1 MIAPARAA
9 LLALAL
15 ALASPVLAQGVT
27 PRTIVLGQSAPLSGP
42 LQRYGEDLRNGA
54 LAYLRALNET
64 GGVHGRRIEL
74 ATLDDAGDAER
85 ALANTRRF
93 IEEFKVFALFGYPEF
108 AVTRELLTLAHQA
121 RMPLIAPATGAQ
133 IARQP
138 GRAVFTMRAG
148 RADEI
153 GGVIEHY
160 ARLGARRFALVHHED
175 AAGTE
180 YRAAAR
186 VALASLG
193 LEPPADAP
201 PAGGAAQAAKAAL
214 AQSPDVVILALPEPP
229 AAEVARALRGA
240 GGGAQIVALSTA
252 DPQALAQ
259 ALGSAGAGVALAQVV
274 PPLGKVSLP
283 LVSDFRAAIERET
296 GSDAGSPAALE
307 SYLGARVL
315 AQALRRAG
323 PALTRDALLQALQE
337 MQRFDAGGYL
347 AGFSRTSR
355 QASDRVYLMSIT
367 RDGALLH

>member
-1 MIAPARAA
+1 M
-9 LLALAL
+9 
-15 ALASPVLAQGVT
+15 T
-27 PRTIVLGQSAPLSGP
+27 PRTVVLGQSAPLSGP

-54 LAYLRALNET
+54 LAYLRALNEA

-121 RMPLIAPATGAQ
+121 RMPLIAPASGAQ

-153 GGVIEHY
+153 AAVIEHY
-160 ARLGARRFALVHHED
+160 ARLGARRFALVDRDD
-175 AAGTE
+175 AAGAE

-186 VALASLG
+186 VALAGLG
-193 LEPPADAP
+193 LEPQVDAP
-201 PAGGAAQAAKAAL
+201 LRGDSAQTAKAAL
-214 AQSPDVVILALPEPP
+214 AQGPDVVMLVLPQPP
-229 AAEVARALRGA
+229 AADVVRALRGA
-240 GGGAQIVALSTA
+240 GGGPQILALSPA
-252 DPQALAQ
+252 DPRALAQ
-259 ALGSAGAGVALAQVV
+259 ALGPAGAGVALAQVV
-274 PPLGKVSLP
+274 PPLDKVSLP
-283 LVSDFRAAIERET
+283 LVSDFRAALGGEA
-296 GSDAGSPAALE
+296 GNDVGSPAALE

-323 PALTRDALLQALQE
+323 PALTRDALLQALQD

-347 AGFSRTSR
+347 VGFSRISR
-355 QASDRVYLMSIT
+355 QAAGRVYLMSIT
-367 RDGALLH
+367 REGELLH